1 MEYIIL
7 AHSPSKNI
15 TQRELQLMGPQ
26 PTNSREADRLAESF
40 ARRLSEKRYQGATDW
55 QGRTETVEA
64 SAYRTQ

>member
-7 AHSPSKNI
+7 AYSARRNS

-40 ARRLSEKRYQGATDW
+40 ARRLNEQRHQGVTDW
-55 QGRTETVEA
+55 QGKTETVEA